1 MRGRFTLRAR
11 PFTAASHLTPE
22 ILVLIA
28 TMIKAKRQTAQS
40 EYQNYPAND
49 RNDTPA

>member
-11 PFTAASHLTPE
+11 PFTAARHPE